1 MKEHLG
7 LYSTITVVILR
18 LYFIKVVI
26 YLVIIGIFK
35 CLQWNFVKSKIN
47 LLFQSW
53 IQCSIGEMLQ
63 FQKFA
68 RVPVGKKERFFYG
81 LEPLS
86 YCVPQLWTLLP
97 REIKQRKTITKP
109 RIYETYG
116 SYLGTFYDLNCN
128 CF

>member
-53 IQCSIGEMLQ
+53 IQCSIGEMLLTISEIC
-63 FQKFA
+63 KSSSW
-68 RVPVGKKERFFYG
+68 KERAFF
-81 LEPLS
+81 
-86 YCVPQLWTLLP
+86 LWSRTFKLL
-97 REIKQRKTITKP
+97 RTATMD
-109 RIYETYG
+109 
-116 SYLGTFYDLNCN
+116 TFAKRN
-128 CF
+128 